1 MESNEEVKRAFTVVK
16 EAYPQLKVSETEIGS
31 TIFAVKPGDGSARE
45 QAASCQRVLGGLAN
59 IANEYATKRYR
70 SNLINWG
77 LIPFIIDEG
86 ELPFR
91 NGDFIFIPGA
101 ATAGGSFSAVVGMTG
116 CIHGLTFVIW
126 VQMVFP
132 ANLSCCLRKRRTIMN
147 VLSSLSIF
155 PNSFAVKSRSILI
168 N

>member
-1 MESNEEVKRAFTVVK
+1 MRAAEEVRRSGADVTESNAEVARAFKVIK
-16 EAYPQLKVSETEIGS
+16 EAYPELNAAETEIGS

-86 ELPFR
+86 ELPFK
-91 NGDFIFIPGA
+91 NGDFIFIPD
-101 ATAGGSFSAVVGMTG
+101 
-116 CIHGLTFVIW
+116 
-126 VQMVFP
+126 
-132 ANLSCCLRKRRTIMN
+132 
-147 VLSSLSIF
+147 
-155 PNSFAVKSRSILI
+155 AVKAIREKLSEVKAYVVKDKLCEFTLKIGELTDDERQIILD
-168 N
+168 